1 MTVRSGEIYA
11 LIDGMSGNLK
21 EGETKETVKE
31 NLTESIR
38 LVISDTGADPDE
50 YLFDVYVYLYDDY
63 DYSPEEFLDFV
74 GDEILAHK
82 TESANEAPSASARVG
97 IGGGFLPLKTKI
109 EDFL

>member
-1 MTVRSGEIYA
+1 MKYTLWSTEWAAI
-11 LIDGMSGNLK
+11 LK

-82 TESANEAPSASARVG
+82 TESANETPSALVPV
-97 IGGGFLPLKTKI
+97 FCP
-109 EDFL
+109 